1 MTAAECGQ
9 RHLRNVSVTND
20 SGREDPMLPI
30 ALLNSPLWNEA
41 RRLLS
46 KDRNGIRPPP
56 EDCAGEVDKCAG
68 ESAVEGLTAL

>member
-1 MTAAECGQ
+1 
-9 RHLRNVSVTND
+9 
-20 SGREDPMLPI
+20 MLPI

-56 EDCAGEVDKCAG
+56 EDCAGEVEKCAG
-68 ESAVEGLTAL
+68 ESAEEGLTAL